1 MGIITTAR
9 PPKAGRSSLTPK
21 PNTERLER
29 CRYLGRGDN
38 QCTGEVLDP
47 DAEILLCQKHLARA
61 LTMIRR
67 AMRATGVTKAPPAG
81 SNS

>member
-9 PPKAGRSSLTPK
+9 PPKAERSSLTPK
-21 PNTERLER
+21 PTAAKLER

-47 DAEILLCQKHLARA
+47 AAEILLCRKHLARA
-61 LTMIRR
+61 LQLIRR
-67 AMRATGVTKAPPAG
+67 GMQSTGITRAPAAG
-81 SNS
+81 SN